1 MWEGVRDGKG
11 HIYETSLRLRMERSM
26 GVVTLSIPLL
36 RVPVEKYVL
45 FEISLL
51 NVRHVW
57 VEISVS
63 SCYFL
68 CIFPM
73 SQ

>member
-51 NVRHVW
+51 NVRHV
-57 VEISVS
+57 
-63 SCYFL
+63 
-68 CIFPM
+68 
-73 SQ
+73 